1 MKTAGLVLLTALS
14 AFAAISGVV
23 FDFRATHI
31 YNPAWRSSAS
41 GSAGR
46 PERQEIARA
55 IPKAAAAA
63 RPPISM
69 VWSALRIAGAPVN
82 RPFT

>member
-31 YNPAWRSSAS
+31 YNP
-41 GSAGR
+41 GR
-46 PERQEIARA
+46 PTPSFTAT
-55 IPKAAAAA
+55 
-63 RPPISM
+63 RPPPT
-69 VWSALRIAGAPVN
+69 ARRRGRT
-82 RPFT
+82 RP